1 MWAICQYRS
10 FLLVILLIL
19 LILWIDL
26 EKYRDLLKRICEVII
41 LNINYNI
48 ERFKKIIQDAVK
60 NKEMK
65 G

>member
-26 EKYRDLLKRICEVII
+26 EKYRGLLKRICEVII
-41 LNINYNI
+41 LNIHYNI
-48 ERFKKIIQDAVK
+48 ERFKKIIQDSVK

>member
-10 FLLVILLIL
+10 FLPVILLIL

-48 ERFKKIIQDAVK
+48 ERFKKIIQDSVK

>member
-10 FLLVILLIL
+10 FLPVILLIL

>member
-10 FLLVILLIL
+10 FLPVILLIL

-41 LNINYNI
+41 LNINYDI